1 MTRTSIY
8 LRQQTASCEDIQTHL
23 TACDDQFLP
32 RLSSRVN
39 LRDYSCKLFDQACT
53 FEAWYD
59 QLLVGLVAA
68 YLHDSV
74 DRCGFISN
82 VSVLRDFS
90 GEGLGSRLMDV
101 CTKRARE
108 LEMRELRLEV
118 ASANSAA
125 IHLYERLKF
134 VELGR
139 TVPNLTMQLTLR
151 GAEDREQ

>member
-1 MTRTSIY
+1 MTRAGIY
-8 LRQQTASCEDIQTHL
+8 FRQQTASCEDIQTHL

-32 RLSSRVN
+32 RLSSRVH
-39 LRDYSCKLFDQACT
+39 LREYSCKLFDQACT

-68 YLHDSV
+68 YLQDSV
-74 DRCGFISN
+74 DHCGFISN

-90 GEGLGSRLMDV
+90 GEGLASRLMDV

-118 ASANSAA
+118 ASTNSAA
-125 IHLYERLKF
+125 ICLYEKFKF

-139 TVPNLTMQLTLR
+139 TTPSLTMQLTLS
-151 GAEDREQ
+151 GTKDHE